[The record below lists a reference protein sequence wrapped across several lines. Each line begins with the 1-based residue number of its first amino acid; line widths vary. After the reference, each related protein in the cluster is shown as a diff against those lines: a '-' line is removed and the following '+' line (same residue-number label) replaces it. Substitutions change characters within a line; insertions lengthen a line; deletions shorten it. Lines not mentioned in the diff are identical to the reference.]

1 MVPLSQV
8 KDRSLA
14 FMGITMTINTTIIA
28 QTQALWISAY
38 FGGQLTPTAVEQCPA
53 AVRAASDIKV
63 EDDAELNLAW
73 ETALH
78 SEFGKY
84 RYPGGFGRRN
94 PDFVFDAI
102 PYIDLMLRD
111 LGLAPERKQGMLSRC
126 FSPYGTEDYTGL
138 VEEWKAKASSKP

>member
-1 MVPLSQV
+1 
-8 KDRSLA
+8 
-14 FMGITMTINTTIIA
+14 MGITMTINTTIIA
-28 QTQALWISAY
+28 QTQALWIAAY
-38 FGGQLTPTAVEQCPA
+38 FGNHLTPTAVEQCPA

-78 SEFGKY
+78 TEFGKY

-94 PDFVFDAI
+94 PDFVFDAL

-111 LGLAPERKQGMLSRC
+111 LCLDASARMVRRTTLDWWRSGRQRRRTSRERLLS
-126 FSPYGTEDYTGL
+126 F
-138 VEEWKAKASSKP
+138 